1 MMAAVGRI
9 LDRTAAFV
17 GATSERLNPILVKET
32 RQSTKSALF
41 STVFLLFVSISW
53 IVIVFGMLMMW
64 STLEISPVAEV
75 LFAWNYGLLS
85 FAIFVVVPFGAYR
98 SLLAERELH
107 TLDLLTITTL
117 SPRQIVFGK
126 LGSALVQVGIYY
138 SCLLYTS
145 PSPRD

>member
-1 MMAAVGRI
+1 M
-9 LDRTAAFV
+9 
-17 GATSERLNPILVKET
+17 
-32 RQSTKSALF
+32 
-41 STVFLLFVSISW
+41 SISW

-138 SCLLYTS
+138 SAISPFIAFLSFLQGFDIFVTSWVLVMSFFWSLALCTGALLAS
-145 PSPRD
+145 IMARHNQWLSLIHI